1 LKPKVKRE
9 FEKMIA
15 MKKTLLFSCLF
26 TFVTL
31 LSIGSA
37 QAQDFKDLD
46 ESPHDIV
53 YFRTN
58 KIAPPSIKVLYGR
71 PMKKGRDLF
80 EEVIPYGQIWRVGAN
95 EATEV
100 VFYKDVLFGGTEVKA
115 GTYVLYAIPNEK
127 EWTLILSSKTDVWGT
142 YEYDE
147 KYDVARVQAKVSRA
161 EFIEAFSIAFKE
173 KGKHINM
180 ILGWDTARVTAPI
193 RFDI

>member
-1 LKPKVKRE
+1 MNQE

-26 TFVTL
+26 MLVTL
-31 LSIGSA
+31 LSVESTS
-37 QAQDFKDLD
+37 AQDFKGLD

-53 YFRTN
+53 YFRAN
-58 KIAPPSIKVLYGR
+58 KISPPSIKVLYGR

-80 EEVIPYGQIWRVGAN
+80 DEVIPYGQIWRVGAN

-100 VFYKDVLFGGTEVKA
+100 VFYKDVIFGGSEVKA

-161 EFIEAFSIAFKE
+161 EPVEAFSIAFKE
-173 KGKHINM
+173 KGKQVNM
-180 ILGWDTARVTAPI
+180 VLGWDTARITTPI

>member
-1 LKPKVKRE
+1 VKRE

-26 TFVTL
+26 TFVML

-37 QAQDFKDLD
+37 KAQDFKDLD

-53 YFRTN
+53 YFRAN

-80 EEVIPYGQIWRVGAN
+80 EEVIPYGRVWRVGAN

-100 VFYKDVLFGGTEVKA
+100 VFYKDVLFGETEVKA

-142 YEYDE
+142 HEYDQ

-173 KGKHINM
+173 KGKNINM
-180 ILGWDTARVTAPI
+180 VLGWDTARVTAPI
-193 RFDI
+193 RLDI